1 MLWKRGVDICEK
13 HRLRDSSDAS
23 ICLFLPRSLFRNR
36 KRPKKPSSSRCL
48 CLRGKE
54 SLHLAPSSSDCFRGV
69 SLLASCRQATQT
81 PDSVRRESRSPSP
94 TWLCLPSVPY
104 AASCSAARHSCVER
118 PAGVGFPP
126 AVLLTLT
133 RRPGGLRRQSGRRE
147 GTRGRRRLRGPEIFP
162 LLFRVGASDVLL
174 AGAPPRREKPYRLPT
189 DSCAA
194 GGRRRATSPQ
204 AKKNKETLGCLG
216 CRTACTG
223 PARTQ
228 ETRRAKK
235 ERKREK
241 RESIFGVSS
250 GDTRHRSE
258 LLRSTDSKGEKGFAL
273 FALKIFFPLLS
284 LAVSV
289 SIVVRLF
296 PHARHAARSTRLA
309 QSPRVGASLVCVP
322 SLAKP
327 EMRPRAFLPHF
338 KRPFGSVNSR
348 ISVMPEGPSR
358 TPPFFCRRALCE
370 GTFSPRSAL
379 LKCIVSSLAFPSLK
393 PRRRYAPR
401 EVFGLFDLRPSAE
414 LNRVTHQ
421 ASKVKMFEDAIA
433 FPQEASVCTETVL
446 DPRRGVRVS
455 S

>member
-36 KRPKKPSSSRCL
+36 KRPEKPSSSRCL

-69 SLLASCRQATQT
+69 SLLASCPQATQT

-228 ETRRAKK
+228 ETKRAKK

-250 GDTRHRSE
+250 GGTRHRSE

-273 FALKIFFPLLS
+273 FALKIFFHFSLS
-284 LAVSV
+284 L
-289 SIVVRLF
+289 F
-296 PHARHAARSTRLA
+296 QCP
-309 QSPRVGASLVCVP
+309 
-322 SLAKP
+322 
-327 EMRPRAFLPHF
+327 
-338 KRPFGSVNSR
+338 
-348 ISVMPEGPSR
+348 
-358 TPPFFCRRALCE
+358 
-370 GTFSPRSAL
+370 
-379 LKCIVSSLAFPSLK
+379 
-393 PRRRYAPR
+393 
-401 EVFGLFDLRPSAE
+401 
-414 LNRVTHQ
+414 
-421 ASKVKMFEDAIA
+421 
-433 FPQEASVCTETVL
+433 
-446 DPRRGVRVS
+446 
-455 S
+455 